1 MKTRRPARL
10 PSPRLPLPGAR
21 RAIQAYAS
29 APSAPAGGT
38 MEFRVSVPS
47 GAACSVAVRRIGT
60 PVPTPAV
67 RFVGED
73 QDGAALTWVR
83 VTAAKGGPGGRLD
96 ARFGDW
102 PEGAGGG
109 WRSTREGFGH
119 GEASGGDVEGEAV
132 GDDERKPTRD
142 DFDSSDGEASGGG
155 RWPGRDG
162 SGGGAGGSG
171 SGGGGS
177 ASEAAGGGFSSAG
190 EDFGGGGAG
199 EAARG
204 SRSLDRDGTNGDKG
218 WTTGGG
224 GAGRATGGT
233 HWSDR
238 DAVGGIGSGSIS
250 SGGIGSGGI
259 GSGGPAGDLGVPL
272 TWCDWEPSLLLDI
285 PESWPPG
292 LYVARFTV
300 EAPLLS
306 VMALRGRSAYV
317 PFVVRGPLAAGFPTL
332 VVLPFA
338 AYIAA
343 NPWPIA
349 DVRRARAL
357 SLDRPFAGNGLPAG
371 FAADAAFVEPLTATD
386 FATSLD
392 LHAGLVDPAAYRKVL
407 FRADLWSP
415 RMRAAIADASL
426 HGTDVGGLD
435 GVPPASIDF
444 APGPDG
450 RDDRILIR
458 Y

>member
-10 PSPRLPLPGAR
+10 PNPRLPLPGAR
-21 RAIQAYAS
+21 RAVQAYAS

-47 GAACSVAVRRIGT
+47 GAPCSVAVRRIGT

-73 QDGAALTWVR
+73 QDGAAVTWVR
-83 VTAAKGGPGGRLD
+83 VVA
-96 ARFGDW
+96 
-102 PEGAGGG
+102 
-109 WRSTREGFGH
+109 
-119 GEASGGDVEGEAV
+119 
-132 GDDERKPTRD
+132 
-142 DFDSSDGEASGGG
+142 ASGGG
-155 RWPGRDG
+155 LSSSRQDIG
-162 SGGGAGGSG
+162 
-171 SGGGGS
+171 
-177 ASEAAGGGFSSAG
+177 ESAG
-190 EDFGGGGAG
+190 D
-199 EAARG
+199 
-204 SRSLDRDGTNGDKG
+204 
-218 WTTGGG
+218 
-224 GAGRATGGT
+224 
-233 HWSDR
+233 
-238 DAVGGIGSGSIS
+238 I
-250 SGGIGSGGI
+250 
-259 GSGGPAGDLGVPL
+259 GVPL

-292 LYVARFTV
+292 LYVARFSV

-306 VMALRGRSAYV
+306 VVAMRGRSAYV
-317 PFVVRGPLAAGFPTL
+317 PFVVRGPLAAGFPAL
-332 VVLPFA
+332 VILPFA
-338 AYIAA
+338 AYTAA
-343 NPWPIA
+343 NPWPVS

-392 LHAGLVDPAAYRKVL
+392 VHAGLIDPAAYRKVL

-415 RMRAAIADASL
+415 RMRAAMARASL
-426 HGTDVGGLD
+426 SGTDVGGLE
-435 GVPPASIDF
+435 GVPPPSVDF

-450 RDDRILIR
+450 RENRILIR

>member
-1 MKTRRPARL
+1 VKTRRPARL
-10 PSPRLPLPGAR
+10 PSPRLPLPGPR

-60 PVPTPAV
+60 AVPTPAV

-73 QDGAALTWVR
+73 QDGAAIAWVR
-83 VTAAKGGPGGRLD
+83 VT
-96 ARFGDW
+96 GD
-102 PEGAGGG
+102 GAG
-109 WRSTREGFGH
+109 
-119 GEASGGDVEGEAV
+119 
-132 GDDERKPTRD
+132 TRD
-142 DFDSSDGEASGGG
+142 GTGN
-155 RWPGRDG
+155 
-162 SGGGAGGSG
+162 GAGN
-171 SGGGGS
+171 
-177 ASEAAGGGFSSAG
+177 SAG
-190 EDFGGGGAG
+190 NGAARDDSHDGAGLTGDGFGGGHSAGHGGGEGLPGAG
-199 EAARG
+199 
-204 SRSLDRDGTNGDKG
+204 
-218 WTTGGG
+218 
-224 GAGRATGGT
+224 
-233 HWSDR
+233 
-238 DAVGGIGSGSIS
+238 
-250 SGGIGSGGI
+250 
-259 GSGGPAGDLGVPL
+259 AGDIGVPL

-300 EAPLLS
+300 DAPLLS
-306 VMALRGRSAYV
+306 VVVMRGRSAYV

-338 AYIAA
+338 AYTAA

-357 SLDRPFAGNGLPAG
+357 SFDRPFAGNGLPTG

-392 LHAGLVDPAAYRKVL
+392 LHAGFVDPGAYRKVL
-407 FRADLWSP
+407 LRTDLWSP
-415 RMRAAIADASL
+415 RMRSAIARASL
-426 HGTDVGGLD
+426 SGTDVGGLD
-435 GVPPASIDF
+435 GVPQPSVDF

-450 RDDRILIR
+450 RGNRILIR
-458 Y
+458 H

>member
-10 PSPRLPLPGAR
+10 PNPRPPLPGAR
-21 RAIQAYAS
+21 RAVQAYAS
-29 APSAPAGGT
+29 ASSAPAGGT

-73 QDGAALTWVR
+73 QDGAAVTWVR
-83 VTAAKGGPGGRLD
+83 VVGATGGAA
-96 ARFGDW
+96 AA
-102 PEGAGGG
+102 GA
-109 WRSTREGFGH
+109 
-119 GEASGGDVEGEAV
+119 A
-132 GDDERKPTRD
+132 
-142 DFDSSDGEASGGG
+142 
-155 RWPGRDG
+155 G
-162 SGGGAGGSG
+162 SGDSEYRPAGGSG
-171 SGGGGS
+171 LTNSRQDI
-177 ASEAAGGGFSSAG
+177 G
-190 EDFGGGGAG
+190 EPAD
-199 EAARG
+199 
-204 SRSLDRDGTNGDKG
+204 
-218 WTTGGG
+218 
-224 GAGRATGGT
+224 
-233 HWSDR
+233 
-238 DAVGGIGSGSIS
+238 GIGI
-250 SGGIGSGGI
+250 
-259 GSGGPAGDLGVPL
+259 PL

-292 LYVARFTV
+292 LYVARFSV

-306 VMALRGRSAYV
+306 VVAMRGRSAYV

-338 AYIAA
+338 AYTAA
-343 NPWPIA
+343 NPWPVS

-392 LHAGLVDPAAYRKVL
+392 VHAGLIDPAAYRKVL

-415 RMRAAIADASL
+415 QMRSAMARASL
-426 HGTDVGGLD
+426 SGTDVGGLE
-435 GVPPASIDF
+435 GVPPPSVDF

-450 RDDRILIR
+450 RDNRILIR

>member
-10 PSPRLPLPGAR
+10 PNPRLPLPGAR

-29 APSAPAGGT
+29 APSAAAGGT

-73 QDGAALTWVR
+73 QDGAAVSWVR
-83 VTAAKGGPGGRLD
+83 VGVAGDEGGS
-96 ARFGDW
+96 
-102 PEGAGGG
+102 GAGE
-109 WRSTREGFGH
+109 RSGTGEG
-119 GEASGGDVEGEAV
+119 S
-132 GDDERKPTRD
+132 
-142 DFDSSDGEASGGG
+142 SGGG
-155 RWPGRDG
+155 SSGAETDAG
-162 SGGGAGGSG
+162 SGP
-171 SGGGGS
+171 
-177 ASEAAGGGFSSAG
+177 AAGGTGPGAGSSSGAGAEADTGSDSAVGSAG
-190 EDFGGGGAG
+190 FGAIGD
-199 EAARG
+199 RG
-204 SRSLDRDGTNGDKG
+204 DL
-218 WTTGGG
+218 
-224 GAGRATGGT
+224 
-233 HWSDR
+233 
-238 DAVGGIGSGSIS
+238 
-250 SGGIGSGGI
+250 
-259 GSGGPAGDLGVPL
+259 GDLGVPL

-332 VVLPFA
+332 VILPFA
-338 AYIAA
+338 AYTAE
-343 NPWPIA
+343 NPWPVA
-349 DVRRARAL
+349 DVRRARAV
-357 SLDRPFAGNGLPAG
+357 SFDRPFAGNGLPAG

-392 LHAGLVDPAAYRKVL
+392 LHAGLIDPGAYRRVL
-407 FRADLWSP
+407 FRADLWSA
-415 RMRAAIADASL
+415 RMRSALARASL
-426 HGTDVGGLD
+426 GGTDVGGLD
-435 GVPPASIDF
+435 GIPPPSVDF

-450 RDDRILIR
+450 RHDRILIR

>member
-1 MKTRRPARL
+1 MKTRRPPRL
-10 PSPRLPLPGAR
+10 PSPRLPLPGGR

-83 VTAAKGGPGGRLD
+83 VTAAKDGSGGGLD

-102 PEGAGGG
+102 PGVAGGG
-109 WRSTREGFGH
+109 WRSTRENFGGGLGDGLGDGLGNGFG
-119 GEASGGDVEGEAV
+119 GDEAV
-132 GDDERKPTRD
+132 GSGESDPAGGERKPVRD
-142 DFDSSDGEASGGG
+142 DFDSSEGTAGSGFGTSGGDSERG
-155 RWPGRDG
+155 AGATAGSSQRPGRDG
-162 SGGGAGGSG
+162 INAI
-171 SGGGGS
+171 
-177 ASEAAGGGFSSAG
+177 
-190 EDFGGGGAG
+190 
-199 EAARG
+199 
-204 SRSLDRDGTNGDKG
+204 GT
-218 WTTGGG
+218 
-224 GAGRATGGT
+224 
-233 HWSDR
+233 
-238 DAVGGIGSGSIS
+238 
-250 SGGIGSGGI
+250 
-259 GSGGPAGDLGVPL
+259 GGPAGDLGVPL

-392 LHAGLVDPAAYRKVL
+392 VHAGLVDPAAYRKVL

-415 RMRAAIADASL
+415 RMRAAIAEASL

-435 GVPPASIDF
+435 GVPPPSVDF

-450 RDDRILIR
+450 RGDRILIR

>member
-10 PSPRLPLPGAR
+10 PNPRLPLPGAR
-21 RAIQAYAS
+21 RAVQAYAS

-47 GAACSVAVRRIGT
+47 GAACSVAVRRVGT

-73 QDGAALTWVR
+73 QDGAAVTWVR
-83 VTAAKGGPGGRLD
+83 V
-96 ARFGDW
+96 
-102 PEGAGGG
+102 
-109 WRSTREGFGH
+109 
-119 GEASGGDVEGEAV
+119 V
-132 GDDERKPTRD
+132 
-142 DFDSSDGEASGGG
+142 
-155 RWPGRDG
+155 
-162 SGGGAGGSG
+162 
-171 SGGGGS
+171 
-177 ASEAAGGGFSSAG
+177 AAGGGRPASRDSGYGPA
-190 EDFGGGGAG
+190 GGGGVTDSRQDVG
-199 EAARG
+199 AA
-204 SRSLDRDGTNGDKG
+204 DG
-218 WTTGGG
+218 
-224 GAGRATGGT
+224 
-233 HWSDR
+233 
-238 DAVGGIGSGSIS
+238 
-250 SGGIGSGGI
+250 GSGGVRPPARDPL
-259 GSGGPAGDLGVPL
+259 GGRGDGPADGIGIPL

-292 LYVARFTV
+292 LYVARFSV

-306 VMALRGRSAYV
+306 VVALRGRSACV

-332 VVLPFA
+332 VILPFA

-343 NPWPIA
+343 NPWPVS

-357 SLDRPFAGNGLPAG
+357 SLDRPFAGNGLPSG
-371 FAADAAFVEPLTATD
+371 FAADAAFVESLTATD

-392 LHAGLVDPAAYRKVL
+392 VHAGLIDPAAYRKVL

-415 RMRAAIADASL
+415 RMRAAMARASL
-426 HGTDVGGLD
+426 SGTDVGGLE
-435 GVPPASIDF
+435 GVPPPSVDF

-450 RDDRILIR
+450 RENRILLR

>member
-1 MKTRRPARL
+1 
-10 PSPRLPLPGAR
+10 
-21 RAIQAYAS
+21 
-29 APSAPAGGT
+29 

-73 QDGAALTWVR
+73 QDGAAVTWVR
-83 VTAAKGGPGGRLD
+83 VAAAGDGGP
-96 ARFGDW
+96 
-102 PEGAGGG
+102 
-109 WRSTREGFGH
+109 
-119 GEASGGDVEGEAV
+119 
-132 GDDERKPTRD
+132 
-142 DFDSSDGEASGGG
+142 
-155 RWPGRDG
+155 
-162 SGGGAGGSG
+162 GSG
-171 SGGGGS
+171 SGS
-177 ASEAAGGGFSSAG
+177 
-190 EDFGGGGAG
+190 
-199 EAARG
+199 
-204 SRSLDRDGTNGDKG
+204 GDDEYRP
-218 WTTGGG
+218 TG
-224 GAGRATGGT
+224 
-233 HWSDR
+233 
-238 DAVGGIGSGSIS
+238 S
-250 SGGIGSGGI
+250 SGLTNSRQDIGDSADGI
-259 GSGGPAGDLGVPL
+259 GVPL

-292 LYVARFTV
+292 LYVARFSV

-306 VMALRGRSAYV
+306 VLAMRGRSAYV

-343 NPWPIA
+343 NPWPVS

-392 LHAGLVDPAAYRKVL
+392 VHAGLIDPSAYRKVL

-415 RMRAAIADASL
+415 RMRSAMARASL
-426 HGTDVGGLD
+426 SGTDVGGLQ
-435 GVPPASIDF
+435 GVPSPSVDF
-444 APGPDG
+444 AAGPDG
-450 RDDRILIR
+450 RDNRILIR

>member
-10 PSPRLPLPGAR
+10 PNPRLPPARSAR
-21 RAIQAYAS
+21 RAVQAYAS

-73 QDGAALTWVR
+73 QDGAAVTWVR
-83 VTAAKGGPGGRLD
+83 VVAAGDGGPGS
-96 ARFGDW
+96 GDSRYG
-102 PEGAGGG
+102 P
-109 WRSTREGFGH
+109 
-119 GEASGGDVEGEAV
+119 
-132 GDDERKPTRD
+132 
-142 DFDSSDGEASGGG
+142 
-155 RWPGRDG
+155 
-162 SGGGAGGSG
+162 AGGSG
-171 SGGGGS
+171 STNSRQDIGES
-177 ASEAAGGGFSSAG
+177 A
-190 EDFGGGGAG
+190 
-199 EAARG
+199 
-204 SRSLDRDGTNGDKG
+204 DG
-218 WTTGGG
+218 
-224 GAGRATGGT
+224 
-233 HWSDR
+233 
-238 DAVGGIGSGSIS
+238 I
-250 SGGIGSGGI
+250 
-259 GSGGPAGDLGVPL
+259 GVPL

-292 LYVARFTV
+292 LYVARFSV

-306 VMALRGRSAYV
+306 VVALRGRSAYV

-332 VVLPFA
+332 VILPFA

-343 NPWPIA
+343 NPWPVS

-392 LHAGLVDPAAYRKVL
+392 RARRAHRPGRVSQGSVPRGSVVAADAGRDRPGLVVRHRCRRVA
-407 FRADLWSP
+407 RACRRPPST
-415 RMRAAIADASL
+415 SL
-426 HGTDVGGLD
+426 
-435 GVPPASIDF
+435 
-444 APGPDG
+444 PGPTAADN
-450 RDDRILIR
+450 RILIR

>member
-10 PSPRLPLPGAR
+10 PDPRLPVPGTR

-73 QDGAALTWVR
+73 QDGAAVTWVR
-83 VTAAKGGPGGRLD
+83 V
-96 ARFGDW
+96 
-102 PEGAGGG
+102 
-109 WRSTREGFGH
+109 
-119 GEASGGDVEGEAV
+119 V
-132 GDDERKPTRD
+132 
-142 DFDSSDGEASGGG
+142 
-155 RWPGRDG
+155 
-162 SGGGAGGSG
+162 
-171 SGGGGS
+171 
-177 ASEAAGGGFSSAG
+177 AAGGRAG
-190 EDFGGGGAG
+190 D
-199 EAARG
+199 
-204 SRSLDRDGTNGDKG
+204 
-218 WTTGGG
+218 
-224 GAGRATGGT
+224 GAGRGE
-233 HWSDR
+233 
-238 DAVGGIGSGSIS
+238 SGS
-250 SGGIGSGGI
+250 
-259 GSGGPAGDLGVPL
+259 AGDVGVPL

-332 VVLPFA
+332 VILPFA

-357 SLDRPFAGNGLPAG
+357 SLDRPFAGNGLPGG

-392 LHAGLVDPAAYRKVL
+392 VHAGLIDPAAYRKIL

-415 RMRAAIADASL
+415 QMRTAMARASL
-426 HGTDVGGLD
+426 SGTDVGGLD
-435 GVPPASIDF
+435 GIPPPCVDF

-450 RDDRILIR
+450 RDNRILIR